1 MLRRAAGL
9 AAVVVLAGL
18 ALPVTAA
25 NGCAAR
31 TSERTG
37 VTGTWSSYQVPDFA
51 LGSDSISAH
60 AVDGDR
66 WLVTNGTVVLDS
78 RDRGCT
84 WNELLTLPATPTTE
98 VPASRDTDRV
108 RALAAAGGRV
118 LATVELGTADLPDV
132 IVVNEESPTDQP
144 GTLVLT
150 GTTSLAAGGPLTPPL
165 GRPGDLVLAPS
176 DGRTAYVVAGGRLHV
191 SRDAG
196 ASWRPATPP
205 SIGTRSDGATTTVDL
220 EPPRVGD
227 LAVAPHDALELWV
240 QYATGVYGTSD
251 GGDTWQTGA
260 ERLSEGTFSAVA
272 VGSFRGSPPRVSAV
286 EHLLEGFVTRGAA
299 VGLYQGDGGP
309 LDGRPFTARG
319 LGEVS
324 GTPQSLASS
333 GPRADLVMTTLA
345 AGATGSEVYYLLDD
359 RLLRVDEFA
368 LSPLVDVLRG
378 RDGAYAFR
386 SDRRVHRWEPDRA
399 GLRTVTL
406 PARPPV
412 TVGVGGIGA
421 PLPPLSPETLLSSAV
436 DAVQL
441 APGASEKVPLDL
453 ALGPE
458 PTPVDVFFLLDTSTS
473 MDDVV
478 DGVAEGF
485 AQLARDLGR
494 RRIDAQFGLGDYQS
508 YDAVRYRRLLD
519 ISPPGEPLRR
529 ALESITTSGGAEPAY
544 TALHQMATGSGI
556 EEPAQGQPVDPGLGA
571 SWRPGSLRVVVHATD
586 EVLQKDPSGPD
597 KDETID
603 ALNADGVRHVG
614 LHIVRDPLAEVTG
627 DGSNTLFDP
636 VALQKGLEEL
646 SRGTRTFAPPG
657 GVDCNG
663 DGTREVAGGAPLVC
677 RFASNL
683 LGGAIQLAD
692 PLVRLISTLKDEQ
705 DVTVAVSPA
714 DAARDFDVRVVANSV
729 TRVDVKRS
737 AALTYTLEV
746 TCTSAA
752 PGTTRDLQLRP
763 RVGERTGVPLPLR
776 VGCDPLPEGQRP
788 VVLAPPPG
796 AVAPQPPVLLALAP
810 LPPIPPPAPAAAPA
824 PAPAPA
830 PGAAAVVN
838 PVTGLAIAPSDQE
851 LQLVLV
857 EQREQQEADEL
868 AMSAF
873 DQRPDTGALRLAS
886 LLLVTA
892 GAVALA
898 RRREGQAA
906 AATLTARHRPTP

>member
-1 MLRRAAGL
+1 MLRRAAWL
-9 AAVVVLAGL
+9 AALVVLGGL

-25 NGCAAR
+25 PGCAAL

-51 LGSDSISAH
+51 LGSDAISAH

-84 WNELLTLPATPTTE
+84 WRELLTLPATPTAE
-98 VPASRDTDRV
+98 VPASRDTDRI

-118 LATVELGTADLPDV
+118 LATVELATADLPDV
-132 IVVNEESPTDQP
+132 VVVNEESPTDQP

-150 GTTSLAAGGPLTPPL
+150 GTTSLAAGGTLTPPI

-196 ASWRPATPP
+196 ASWRPTTPP
-205 SIGTRSDGATTTVDL
+205 SVGTRSDGATTTVDL
-220 EPPRVGD
+220 EPPRIGD

-260 ERLSEGTFSAVA
+260 ERLSEGTFSVVA

-286 EHLLEGFVTRGAA
+286 EHVLEGFVSRGAA
-299 VGLYQGDGGP
+299 VGLHQGDGGP

-319 LGEVS
+319 VGEVS
-324 GTPQSLASS
+324 GTPQSLASA

-345 AGATGSEVYYLLDD
+345 AGATGSEVYYLLDG
-359 RLLRVDEFA
+359 RLVRVDEFA
-368 LSPLVDVLRG
+368 LSPLSDVLRS
-378 RDGAYAFR
+378 RDGSYAFR
-386 SDRRVHRWEPDRA
+386 SDRRVHLWRPDRA
-399 GLRTVTL
+399 GLQAFTPPAL
-406 PARPPV
+406 PPPPR
-412 TVGVGGIGA
+412 VGVGGIGA

-441 APGASEKVPLDL
+441 APGATEEVPLDL

-508 YDAVRYRRLLD
+508 YDDVRYRRLLD

-529 ALESITTSGGAEPAY
+529 ALESISTAGGAEPAY

-556 EEPAQGQPVDPGLGA
+556 EEPAQGKPVDPGLGA

-627 DGSNTLFDP
+627 DGGTTLIDP

-646 SRGTRTFAPPG
+646 SRGTGTFAPPG

-663 DGTREVAGGAPLVC
+663 DGKREIAEGAPLVC

-683 LGGAIQLAD
+683 LGGAIKLAD
-692 PLVRLISTLKDEQ
+692 PLVRLISTLQDEQ

-714 DAARDFDVRVVANSV
+714 DAARDFDVRVVATSV

-737 AALTYTLEV
+737 AALTYTLQV

-776 VGCDPLPEGQRP
+776 VGCDPLPEGERP
-788 VVLAPPPG
+788 VVLPPPPQQPQVLV
-796 AVAPQPPVLLALAP
+796 VALPV
-810 LPPIPPPAPAAAPA
+810 PPIPPPAPAAAPA

-830 PGAAAVVN
+830 PGAAAAVN
-838 PVTGLAIAPSDQE
+838 PVTGLAIAPSDE
-851 LQLVLV
+851 EMQLVLV

-868 AMSAF
+868 AMSAV

-886 LLLVTA
+886 LLVVTA

-898 RRREGQAA
+898 RRRDQQATR
-906 AATLTARHRPTP
+906 AATLTDPERSTP